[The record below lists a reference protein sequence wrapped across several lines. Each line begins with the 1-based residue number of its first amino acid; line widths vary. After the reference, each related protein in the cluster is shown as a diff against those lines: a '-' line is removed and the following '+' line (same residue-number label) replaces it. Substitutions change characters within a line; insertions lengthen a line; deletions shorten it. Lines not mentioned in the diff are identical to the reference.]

1 METNRR
7 LSRVLFL
14 VVVVCMVAIITVSGC
29 AQSSPPPTAPT
40 ASASTPAAPTVA
52 PPTESSAP
60 TEQPPEPT
68 NSPVPSTEAPADT
81 PAAEPVAVMSPDPQS
96 VEFEAEDGQVLS
108 GTYYPAA
115 EDAAPC
121 VVLLHWAPG
130 DQTVWALIAPWLQNR
145 VDLAGIAAPSDAPWH
160 DSSWFPAVPEGE
172 SYAVLTFTFR
182 GCEGGCQE
190 FAREGWLLDA
200 QAAVDFAKTLPGV
213 DPRRI
218 ATVGASIGAD
228 GAVNGCAEGCLG
240 VFSLSPGSYLTRDY
254 AAEVT
259 RLASMSPAVPAKC
272 IAAEGDQ
279 ASAAACESASGD
291 TYEMVIYPGDDHGVE
306 LIRPDAD
313 PEVLQSIL
321 DLLARVF

>member
-1 METNRR
+1 MRTNLRR
-7 LSRVLFL
+7 SRVLFL
-14 VVVVCMVAIITVSGC
+14 VLAVCMAAIMIVSGC
-29 AQSSPPPTAPT
+29 TQ
-40 ASASTPAAPTVA
+40 
-52 PPTESSAP
+52 SSAP
-60 TEQPPEPT
+60 TPAPTSSALTPVPPTETTVPTVPPPEPT
-68 NSPVPSTEAPADT
+68 DSPVPPADT
-81 PAAEPVAVMSPDPQS
+81 PAAEPAPALAPDPQS

-115 EDAAPC
+115 EAAAPC

-145 VDLAGIAAPSDAPWH
+145 VDLAGISAPSDAPWH
-160 DSSWFPAVPEGE
+160 DSSWFPSVPEGT

-200 QAAVDFAKTLPGV
+200 QAAVEFAKTLPGV
-213 DPRRI
+213 DSNRI

-228 GAVNGCAEGCLG
+228 GAVNGCAEGCIG

-254 AAEVT
+254 AAEVA
-259 RLASMSPAVPAKC
+259 RLVSLNPAVPVKC

-291 TYEMVIYPGDDHGVE
+291 TYEMVIYPGDDHRVE